1 MSQCNPV
8 ILLLHFSSTLVE
20 VVEVILGFDEPVPKL
35 DLLLLGNDDVVRG
48 ETAMDDVVFM
58 HSSDAFDDGCK
69 SIDDFFFIEM
79 DDVVASLTILHLGL
93 ESGLLLGVQES
104 VIILDG
110 FDEGLVDKVVL
121 VVGIGIDFEIL
132 VGLLGRFMQE
142 KDVIWLEFYYHELFT

>member
-1 MSQCNPV
+1 
-8 ILLLHFSSTLVE
+8 
-20 VVEVILGFDEPVPKL
+20 
-35 DLLLLGNDDVVRG
+35 
-48 ETAMDDVVFM
+48 MDDVVFM